1 MLSAAENPLYFY
13 DNSPSFHLIHYANNF
28 RSVNCH
34 IKIILL
40 LLTYSSKRLIR
51 SVTAPLEDVT
61 IM

>member
-34 IKIILL
+34 IKLILL
-40 LLTYSSKRLIR
+40 LLTYSSKQYDQL
-51 SVTAPLEDVT
+51 LHH
-61 IM
+61 